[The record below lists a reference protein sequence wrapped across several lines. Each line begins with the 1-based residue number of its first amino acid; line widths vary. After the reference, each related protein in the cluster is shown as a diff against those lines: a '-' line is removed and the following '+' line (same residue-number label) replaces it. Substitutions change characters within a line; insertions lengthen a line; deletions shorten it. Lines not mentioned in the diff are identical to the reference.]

1 MTAED
6 WAITLLDHLALLNW
20 GLPRAIISDQDHKFL
35 VSLWKEVFKQLKV
48 DLLYLSAYHSQ
59 TDNSSEVINQTV
71 KIVLWYWLITL
82 KEPDLWPFILAHL
95 QATLNN
101 STKYSSIRLSLNQI
115 IFSMQMCEVMNL
127 L

>member
-48 DLLYLSAYHSQ
+48 DLLYLSAYHLQ

-71 KIVLWYWLITL
+71 KIAL
-82 KEPDLWPFILAHL
+82 
-95 QATLNN
+95 
-101 STKYSSIRLSLNQI
+101 
-115 IFSMQMCEVMNL
+115 
-127 L
+127 